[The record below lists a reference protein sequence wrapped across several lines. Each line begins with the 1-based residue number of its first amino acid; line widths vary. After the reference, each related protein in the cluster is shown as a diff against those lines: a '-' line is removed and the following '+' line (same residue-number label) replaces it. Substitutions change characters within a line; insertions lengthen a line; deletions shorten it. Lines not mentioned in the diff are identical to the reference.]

1 MPIDLN
7 YHHLYYFWVCA
18 RAGRVTAAAQELHL
32 SQSALSL
39 QLRALERSL
48 GRVLLDRTRS
58 GLELT
63 SGGRVVFDHCE
74 KIFAHGAALSA
85 ALRGGGET
93 RPVEIRLG
101 VSAALG
107 REAALT
113 FIDRLAAVRGASVNV
128 FVGPR
133 DDIRERLQRRRLDV
147 AVAGV
152 DLAAFLGP
160 SFRSKLIGTL
170 AMNFYASPEVA
181 AALAGFPRA
190 RQDVPMLFR
199 TQDYAPRREV
209 ERWLR
214 DRAVQPRTV
223 AESEDADLL
232 QTLARQG
239 RGVAALHRAA
249 AKRDVAS
256 GALVRL
262 GPANTGLQHE
272 IWVMTPAAEP
282 VDPVLRQAVGAAFK
296 P

>member
-48 GRVLLDRTRS
+48 GRVLLDRTRA

-63 SGGRVVFDHCE
+63 AGGRVVFDHCE

-85 ALRGGGET
+85 ALRAGAES

-113 FIDRLAAVRGASVNV
+113 FIDRLASVKGASVNV

-152 DLAAFLGP
+152 DLAASLGP
-160 SFRSKLIGTL
+160 LFRSRRIGTL
-170 AMNFYASPEVA
+170 PLNFYASPS
-181 AALAGFPRA
+181 LAKTLPGFPA
-190 RQDVPMLFR
+190 AGQEIPMLFR
-199 TQDYAPRREV
+199 TQDYSPRRDV

-214 DRAVQPRTV
+214 ERGQLPRTV

-239 RGVAALHRAA
+239 RGVAALHRTA
-249 AKRDVAS
+249 AKRDVDS

-262 GPANTGLQHE
+262 GPANTGLHHE

-282 VDPVLRQAVGAAFK
+282 LNPVLRQAIAAACK